1 MNVVTVGLLDLSPAS
16 HDSFM
21 NSSLPSNSCYHCG
34 SFILPNDSYELEL
47 AGINRKFCCAGC
59 IAIAQTIHGEG
70 LEVFYARRAQSSD
83 KPAAYRASSEI
94 PDSLAPYDDPS
105 LLGRYTR
112 PSSDEA
118 YLETTLRL
126 EKIRCAACVWLC
138 EQHLRRIPGVKDVQ
152 INYVSQKVKVE
163 FSPEKTSLARLLFEI
178 ERIGYEAWPF
188 EPSLSIEKSKKERRQ
203 LLTRLGVALLGMMQ
217 VMMYAWPSYVGDS
230 DITVEYDLL
239 LGWTSWA
246 LTVPVMTYSAGPIF
260 QAAWW
265 SVASFRQTHI
275 LGMDVPIALALA
287 LAFSAGT
294 VNLITGSGQ
303 GYFDSITMFVAF
315 ILAARYVELL
325 ARQDAQGGAEA
336 LAKQL
341 PATCERVPNYPTSL
355 QVEIVPVVNCKPGE
369 VIRVSPGD
377 VVPADGI
384 VIESESSLDES
395 LLTGESKPIDKR
407 IGDRVYAGTHNILNP
422 ILIKIDAVGQSTRIA
437 GIASL
442 LDQAL
447 QAKPVMVS
455 LAEKWAGYFVGF
467 LLIVAFLSS
476 AIWYYVDPSR
486 AWTVLV
492 SVLVASCPC
501 ALSLAIPT
509 AMAAAQGAV
518 TKLGLLI
525 VRGHVLE
532 GLVKATDLV
541 LDKTGTLTMG
551 QPELKEVLVV
561 RSEFSRVDALTI
573 AASMEMGQKHPL
585 ALSLLRAAEADN
597 LLLSPLPE
605 AIINQLGKGLSS
617 GIYRLGS
624 AAWVGAQQIAQEG
637 QYGQVHLADNKGL
650 IASFLFLDTPRVGLE
665 KLLAAARSRKIMVH
679 LVSGDDV
686 TTVAWWAHHVGIDQF
701 KGVCSPEDKYRYIES
716 LQNQGRVVW
725 AIGDGINDAPL
736 LARADISIAVGAGAP
751 LATAGADAILTA
763 SSLAPLAKS
772 LLLADKAQRVIK
784 ENLIWA
790 LVYNLL
796 AIPVAMMGWVN
807 PWVAGIGMS
816 LSSLAV
822 TLNAWRL
829 RKA

>member
-1 MNVVTVGLLDLSPAS
+1 MS
-16 HDSFM
+16 
-21 NSSLPSNSCYHCG
+21 SSLTSNSCYHCG
-34 SFILPNDSYELEL
+34 SFIVPGDLYELEL
-47 AGINRKFCCAGC
+47 SGINRKFCCAGC
-59 IAIAQTIHGEG
+59 MAIAQTIHGEG

-83 KPAAYRASSEI
+83 KPSAYLASNEI
-94 PDSLAPYDDPS
+94 PDNLAPYDDPS
-105 LLGRYTR
+105 LVGRYTR
-112 PSSDEA
+112 PSGEEGN
-118 YLETTLRL
+118 LETTLRL

-152 INYVSQKVKVE
+152 INYVSQKVKAE
-163 FSPEKTSLARLLFEI
+163 FSPEQTSLARLLFEV

-188 EPSLSIEKSKKERRQ
+188 EPSLSIERSKKERRQ

-230 DITVEYDLL
+230 DITAEYDLL

-246 LTVPVMTYSAGPIF
+246 LTVPVMVYSAGPIF
-260 QAAWW
+260 QAAWR
-265 SVASFRQTHI
+265 SVASFRQTHM

-294 VNLITGSGQ
+294 VNLATGSGQ

-341 PATCERVPNYPTSL
+341 PATCERVPNYPASK
-355 QVEIVPVVNCKPGE
+355 QVEIVPVINCNPGE
-369 VIRVSPGD
+369 VLRVPPGD

-384 VIESESSLDES
+384 LIECESALDES
-395 LLTGESKPIDKR
+395 LLTGESKPIDKK

-422 ILIKIDAVGQSTRIA
+422 MLMKIDAVGQSTRIA

-447 QAKPVMVS
+447 QAKPMMVS

-467 LLIVAFLSS
+467 LLVAAFLSS
-476 AIWYYVDPSR
+476 AIWWYVDPSR

-501 ALSLAIPT
+501 ALSLAVPT

-525 VRGHVLE
+525 VRGHVIE
-532 GLVKATDLV
+532 GLVKSTDWV

-551 QPELKEVLVV
+551 QPELRKVLIA
-561 RSEFSRVDALTI
+561 RPEFSRADVLSL
-573 AASMEMGQKHPL
+573 AASIEAGQKHPL
-585 ALSLLRAAEADN
+585 ALSILRAAQAENCSPAVLSEAVV
-597 LLLSPLPE
+597 
-605 AIINQLGKGLSS
+605 NQLGKGLSS
-617 GIYRLGS
+617 GVYRLGS
-624 AAWVGAQQIAQEG
+624 AVWTGAQQIAQEG
-637 QYGQVHLADNKGL
+637 EYGQVHLADDKGL
-650 IASFLFLDTPRVGLE
+650 IASFLFLDTPRAGLK
-665 KLLAAARSRKIMVH
+665 KLLAAAKSRKITVH
-679 LVSGDDV
+679 LVSGDDPA
-686 TTVAWWAHHVGIDQF
+686 TVAWWAERVGIDRF
-701 KGVCSPEDKYRYIES
+701 KGACSPEDKYHYIEQ
-716 LQNQGRVVW
+716 LQNAGHFVW

-736 LARADISIAVGAGAP
+736 LAKADVSIAVGAGAP

-763 SSLAPLAKS
+763 SSLAPLAQS
-772 LLLADKAQRVIK
+772 LLLADKTQRIIK

-796 AIPVAMMGWVN
+796 AIPAAMMGWVN

>member
-1 MNVVTVGLLDLSPAS
+1 M
-16 HDSFM
+16 
-21 NSSLPSNSCYHCG
+21 
-34 SFILPNDSYELEL
+34 
-47 AGINRKFCCAGC
+47 
-59 IAIAQTIHGEG
+59 AIAQTIHGEG

-83 KPAAYRASSEI
+83 KPAAHLASNDI
-94 PDSLAPYDDPS
+94 PESLAPYDDPA

-112 PSSDEA
+112 PAGDGGN
-118 YLETTLRL
+118 LETTLRL

-138 EQHLRRIPGVKDVQ
+138 EQHLRRIPGVQDVQ

-163 FSPEKTSLARLLFEI
+163 FSQSQTSLARLLFEV

-203 LLTRLGVALLGMMQ
+203 LLTRLGVAMLGMMQ

-230 DITVEYDLL
+230 DITAEYDLL
-239 LGWTSWA
+239 LGWTSWL
-246 LTVPVMTYSAGPIF
+246 LTVPVMVYSAGPIF
-260 QAAWW
+260 QAAWR
-265 SVASFRQTHI
+265 SVASFRKTHM

-287 LAFSAGT
+287 LAFFAGT
-294 VNLITGSGQ
+294 VNLATGSGQ

-341 PATCERVPNYPTSL
+341 PATCERVPNYPLSQ
-355 QVEIVPVVNCKPGE
+355 QVEIVPVVNCNPGE
-369 VIRVSPGD
+369 VLRVSPGD

-384 VIESESSLDES
+384 LIEYESALDES
-395 LLTGESKPIDKR
+395 LLTGESKPIDKKV
-407 IGDRVYAGTHNILNP
+407 GDRVYAGTHNILNP
-422 ILIKIDAVGQSTRIA
+422 LLMRIDAVGQSTRIA

-447 QAKPVMVS
+447 QAKPLMVS

-467 LLIVAFLSS
+467 LLLSAFVSS
-476 AIWYYVDPSR
+476 AIWMYVDSSK

-501 ALSLAIPT
+501 ALSLAVPT

-551 QPELKEVLVV
+551 QPELKEVIIA
-561 RSEFSRVDALTI
+561 RTEFSRADVLGL
-573 AASMEMGQKHPL
+573 AASMEAGQKHPL

-597 LLLSPLPE
+597 LPLIRLSEPMT
-605 AIINQLGKGLSS
+605 NQLGKGLSS
-617 GIYRLGS
+617 GVFRLGS
-624 AAWVGAQQIAQEG
+624 AAWLGTQQIAQEG
-637 QYGQVHLADNKGL
+637 QYGQVHLADDNGL
-650 IASFLFLDTPRVGLE
+650 IASFIFLDTPRVGLE
-665 KLLAAARSRKIMVH
+665 KLLAAAKSRKITVH
-679 LVSGDDV
+679 LVSGDDPA
-686 TTVAWWAHHVGIDQF
+686 TVAWWAHEVGIDLFQ
-701 KGVCSPEDKYRYIES
+701 GGCSPEDKYDYIER
-716 LQNQGRVVW
+716 LQKAGHFIW

-736 LARADISIAVGAGAP
+736 LARADVSIAVGAGAP

-763 SSLAPLAKS
+763 SSLAPLART
-772 LLLADKAQRVIK
+772 LLLADKAQRIIK

-796 AIPVAMMGWVN
+796 AIPAAMMGWVN
-807 PWVAGIGMS
+807 PWLAGIGMS

>member
-1 MNVVTVGLLDLSPAS
+1 
-16 HDSFM
+16 M
-21 NSSLPSNSCYHCG
+21 NSSALSNSCYHCG
-34 SFILPNDSYELEL
+34 SFILPGDVYEFEL
-47 AGINRKFCCAGC
+47 GGVARNFCCAGC
-59 IAIAQTIHGEG
+59 MAVAQTIHGEG
-70 LEVFYARRAQSSD
+70 LEVFYARRSQSGD
-83 KPAAYRASSEI
+83 KPAAYLSSNEI
-94 PDSLAPYDDPS
+94 PASLAPYDDPS
-105 LLGRYTR
+105 LLGRYAR
-112 PSSDEA
+112 PSGEMGN
-118 YLETTLRL
+118 LQTTLRL

-138 EQHLRRIPGVKDVQ
+138 EQHLRRLPGVKDVQ
-152 INYVSQKVKVE
+152 INYVSQKVKIE
-163 FSPEKTSLARLLFEI
+163 FLPEKTSLARLLFEI

-188 EPSLSIEKSKKERRQ
+188 EPSLSIERSKKERRQ
-203 LLTRLGVALLGMMQ
+203 LLTRLGVAMLGMMQ
-217 VMMYAWPSYVGDS
+217 VMMYAWPSYMGDS

-239 LGWTSWA
+239 LGWTSWI
-246 LTVPVMTYSAGPIF
+246 LTVPVMVYSAGPIF
-260 QAAWW
+260 QAAWR
-265 SVASFRQTHI
+265 SVASFRQTHM
-275 LGMDVPIALALA
+275 LGMDVPIALALV

-294 VNLITGSGQ
+294 VNLATGSGH

-341 PATCERVPNYPTSL
+341 PATCERVPHYPVSQ
-355 QVEIVPVVNCKPGE
+355 QVEIVPVVNCNPGE
-369 VIRVSPGD
+369 ILRVSPGD

-384 VIESESSLDES
+384 LIEYESALDES
-395 LLTGESKPIDKR
+395 LLTGESKPVEKK

-422 ILIKIDAVGQSTRIA
+422 LLMKIDAVGQSTRIA

-447 QAKPVMVS
+447 QAKPLMVS

-467 LLIVAFLSS
+467 LLFSAFLSS
-476 AIWYYVDPSR
+476 AIWLYVDSSK

-501 ALSLAIPT
+501 ALSLAVPT

-532 GLVKATDLV
+532 GLVKTTDLV

-551 QPELKEVLVV
+551 QPELKEILIA
-561 RSEFSRVDALTI
+561 RPEFSRADILAL
-573 AASMEMGQKHPL
+573 AATMEVGQKHPL
-585 ALSLLRAAEADN
+585 ALSLLRAAEKESIA
-597 LLLSPLPE
+597 LVTLSSPM
-605 AIINQLGKGLSS
+605 INQLGKGLSS
-617 GIYRLGS
+617 GVYRLGS
-624 AAWVGAQQIAQEG
+624 AGWIGVKQDAQEG
-637 QYGQVHLADNKGL
+637 QYGQVYLADDKGL
-650 IASFLFLDTPRVGLE
+650 IASFIFLDTPRLGLDQ
-665 KLLAAARSRKIMVH
+665 LLAAARSRKIVVH
-679 LVSGDDV
+679 LVSGDDPA
-686 TTVAWWAHHVGIDQF
+686 TVAWWAQEVGITHFQ
-701 KGVCSPEDKYRYIES
+701 GGCSPEEKYHYIEG
-716 LQNQGRVVW
+716 LQKQGRFVW

-736 LARADISIAVGAGAP
+736 LARADVSIAVGAGAP

-763 SSLAPLAKS
+763 SALTPLART
-772 LLLADKAQRVIK
+772 LLLADKTQLIIK

-790 LVYNLL
+790 LIYNLL
-796 AIPVAMMGWVN
+796 AIPAAMMGWVN

>member
-1 MNVVTVGLLDLSPAS
+1 MSLSTD
-16 HDSFM
+16 H
-21 NSSLPSNSCYHCG
+21 LHSNSCYHCG
-34 SFILPNDSYELEL
+34 SFILPSDAYELSL
-47 AGINRKFCCAGC
+47 GGQNRKFCCAGC
-59 IAIAQTIHGEG
+59 MAIAQTIHGEG
-70 LEVFYARRAQSSD
+70 LEVFYARRVQSSD
-83 KPAAYRASSEI
+83 KPAAYLASNEI
-94 PDSLAPYDDPS
+94 PESLTPYDDPS

-112 PSSDEA
+112 PSGIGGN
-118 YLETTLRL
+118 LETTLRL

-152 INYVSQKVKVE
+152 INYVSQKVKTE
-163 FSPEKTSLARLLFEI
+163 FAPEQTSLARLLFEI

-188 EPSLSIEKSKKERRQ
+188 EPSLSIEKSKQERRQ
-203 LLTRLGVALLGMMQ
+203 LLTRLGVAMLGMMQ
-217 VMMYAWPSYVGDS
+217 VMMYAWPSYVGNS
-230 DITVEYDLL
+230 DITSEYDLL
-239 LGWTSWA
+239 LGWTSWV
-246 LTVPVMTYSAGPIF
+246 LTVPVMVYSAGPIF
-260 QAAWW
+260 QAAWR
-265 SVASFRQTHI
+265 STMSFRQTHM

-294 VNLITGSGQ
+294 INLVMGSGE

-341 PATCERVPNYPTSL
+341 PATCERMPNYPSSE
-355 QVEIVPVVNCKPGE
+355 QVEIVPVVNCNPGQ
-369 VIRVSPGD
+369 VLRVPPGD
-377 VVPADGI
+377 VVPADGVLI
-384 VIESESSLDES
+384 KYGSALDES
-395 LLTGESKPIDKR
+395 LLTGESKPVDKKV
-407 IGDRVYAGTHNILNP
+407 GDRLYAGTHNILNP
-422 ILIKIDAVGQSTRIA
+422 LLMRIEAVGQSTRIA

-447 QAKPVMVS
+447 QAKPLMVS

-476 AIWYYVDPSR
+476 AIWWYVDPAR

-501 ALSLAIPT
+501 ALSLAVPT

-525 VRGHVLE
+525 IRGHVLE

-541 LDKTGTLTMG
+541 LDKTGTLTIG
-551 QPELKEVLVV
+551 QPELTEIRII
-561 RSEFSRVDALTI
+561 RSSYSRESALSL
-573 AASMEMGQKHPL
+573 AAAMEMGQKHPL
-585 ALSLLRAAEADN
+585 ALSLLRTAEKEN
-597 LLLSPLPE
+597 LSLQVLGEPIS
-605 AIINQLGKGLSS
+605 NQLGKGLSS
-617 GIYRLGS
+617 GVYKLGS
-624 AAWVGAQQIAQEG
+624 ASWLGVMQGLGDINAG
-637 QYGQVHLADNKGL
+637 QYGQVHLADDQGL
-650 IASFLFLDTPRVGLE
+650 IASFIFLDTPRNGL
-665 KLLAAARSRKIMVH
+665 KNLLSAAKSRKIKVH
-679 LVSGDDV
+679 LVSGDDPA
-686 TTVAWWAHHVGIDQF
+686 TVKWWAQELGISVFQ
-701 KGVCSPEDKYRYIES
+701 GGCSPEDKYHYIED
-716 LQNQGRVVW
+716 LQQKGRFVW

-736 LARADISIAVGAGAP
+736 LARADVSIAVGAGAP
-751 LATAGADAILTA
+751 LASAGADAILTS
-763 SSLAPLAKS
+763 SSLGPLARA
-772 LLLADKAQRVIK
+772 LLLADKTQFIIK

-790 LVYNLL
+790 LIYNLL
-796 AIPVAMMGWVN
+796 AIPAAMMGWVN